1 MKKDVKK
8 SSLKSKLKLL
18 IVTGLAIAA
27 ISTITIGISGIKSA
41 QAEEWKGDEIK
52 QTYVFGE
59 TLKVPDYVLNING
72 KELKATSVVEFP
84 DGTNYGETEVRLSQ
98 AGEYEIKYMATVG
111 DKIYVKKFDFNVEYT
126 AYNIGSADSSVEYGK
141 YTEFESN
148 SSGLIVR
155 LARGDTLSFTKLIDV
170 SDLISTNNLI
180 EGFITP
186 DKRGVAD
193 FDKLTVTLTDAFDT
207 SNYVNIDIFRW
218 NITDSAYGFT
228 CVTAAGQGQVMTGY
242 EPTSISPD
250 KLEVNNGKGTLIY
263 ASWIA
268 QFNSKDGVNIEWNG
282 TLWPIP
288 SDKYTIS
295 TAFDLSTTRVYAQG
309 NFVSQLNSVDYYKDI
324 WTGFK
329 SDKVRLSI
337 SASGY
342 SGSTA
347 NFCLTKVL
355 GMDIAGNKFIDDEA
369 PIITVNS
376 TYEKMPEGIV
386 GMEYPIPEATAFDYY
401 AGYVETDV
409 KVYYNFSSA
418 YPVSVSVLNGA
429 FVPDKVGYYTL
440 IYTAKDYSGNKSDK
454 KYVIHAG
461 GDIDPIT
468 IALPH
473 VETEIKLGYPID
485 LKGAVVEGGSGDKTI
500 KITATYGDETIEI
513 YDGYR
518 FEKAGIW
525 KIVYTATDYVG
536 TVKSS
541 KPITINAVASEEPF
555 FNESVNFAPVFI
567 DGSEYLLPELY
578 CDDYS
583 SGKQEKKRCSV
594 KVEYNSGK
602 TETYVSG
609 DTFIPTVKN
618 NGDKIKITYY
628 CGKEE
633 YNNGTTEIAVLK
645 IRNDQEID
653 CSKYFYGNGF
663 ITSYV
668 DDDGNEF
675 DKGVLIAIEKAA
687 KEVKWTFAN
696 AQIADVFSV
705 EFTTFEK
712 LTKFSAIK
720 ITLSDYA
727 DPKIKATFLMKISSA
742 GTTISNGNFALEL
755 KDVLTTGKEGVK
767 VSYRNG
773 RFYYGKTG
781 VLISCYD
788 DGTEFKGFPSGKVYL
803 DFAVENASRGAE
815 YKIDAISGNIL
826 SSDTGDYAKPTIK
839 INGDYGGNYALND
852 EYVLYPVT
860 AGDTFCPNVVV
871 KLSVYDGDGNIV
883 SDINGVKLANVDAG
897 KEYVIKLDKYGI
909 WNAKYTAQKENWAIG
924 SRKFTAY
931 INVVEQEPPVITIN
945 SDFTKTVKVGEVI
958 ILPDFSVTDNIT
970 SSDNLTVTKFIIDAD
985 GRLVMLNGG
994 SNSLKANKAGKYVM
1008 CIVANDEFGNV
1019 ATWSYT
1025 VTVE

>member
-1 MKKDVKK
+1 M
-8 SSLKSKLKLL
+8 
-18 IVTGLAIAA
+18 
-27 ISTITIGISGIKSA
+27 
-41 QAEEWKGDEIK
+41 
-52 QTYVFGE
+52 
-59 TLKVPDYVLNING
+59 
-72 KELKATSVVEFP
+72 
-84 DGTNYGETEVRLSQ
+84 
-98 AGEYEIKYMATVG
+98 
-111 DKIYVKKFDFNVEYT
+111 
-126 AYNIGSADSSVEYGK
+126 
-141 YTEFESN
+141 
-148 SSGLIVR
+148 
-155 LARGDTLSFTKLIDV
+155 
-170 SDLISTNNLI
+170 
-180 EGFITP
+180 
-186 DKRGVAD
+186 
-193 FDKLTVTLTDAFDT
+193 
-207 SNYVNIDIFRW
+207 
-218 NITDSAYGFT
+218 
-228 CVTAAGQGQVMTGY
+228 
-242 EPTSISPD
+242 
-250 KLEVNNGKGTLIY
+250 
-263 ASWIA
+263 
-268 QFNSKDGVNIEWNG
+268 
-282 TLWPIP
+282 
-288 SDKYTIS
+288 
-295 TAFDLSTTRVYAQG
+295 
-309 NFVSQLNSVDYYKDI
+309 
-324 WTGFK
+324 
-329 SDKVRLSI
+329 
-337 SASGY
+337 
-342 SGSTA
+342 
-347 NFCLTKVL
+347 
-355 GMDIAGNKFIDDEA
+355 
-369 PIITVNS
+369 
-376 TYEKMPEGIV
+376 
-386 GMEYPIPEATAFDYY
+386 
-401 AGYVETDV
+401 
-409 KVYYNFSSA
+409 
-418 YPVSVSVLNGA
+418 
-429 FVPDKVGYYTL
+429 
-440 IYTAKDYSGNKSDK
+440 
-454 KYVIHAG
+454 
-461 GDIDPIT
+461 
-468 IALPH
+468 
-473 VETEIKLGYPID
+473 
-485 LKGAVVEGGSGDKTI
+485 
-500 KITATYGDETIEI
+500 
-513 YDGYR
+513 
-518 FEKAGIW
+518 
-525 KIVYTATDYVG
+525 
-536 TVKSS
+536 
-541 KPITINAVASEEPF
+541 
-555 FNESVNFAPVFI
+555 
-567 DGSEYLLPELY
+567 
-578 CDDYS
+578 
-583 SGKQEKKRCSV
+583 
-594 KVEYNSGK
+594 
-602 TETYVSG
+602 
-609 DTFIPTVKN
+609 
-618 NGDKIKITYY
+618 
-628 CGKEE
+628 
-633 YNNGTTEIAVLK
+633 
-645 IRNDQEID
+645 
-653 CSKYFYGNGF
+653 
-663 ITSYV
+663 
-668 DDDGNEF
+668 
-675 DKGVLIAIEKAA
+675 LIAIEKAA